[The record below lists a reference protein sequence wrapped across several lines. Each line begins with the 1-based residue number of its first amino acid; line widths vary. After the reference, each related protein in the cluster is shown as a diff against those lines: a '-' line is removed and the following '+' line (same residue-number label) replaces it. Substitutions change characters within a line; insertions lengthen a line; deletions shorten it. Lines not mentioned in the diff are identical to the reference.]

1 MNVTVSDLYFSYRKG
16 DYVLFDVT
24 LSLNRNMFPVAI
36 VGPNGSGKST
46 LLKNISGIYK
56 PDKGSVI
63 IGDKNVHLLSGLERA
78 NLVGVLFPDSVYPAS
93 ISVIDVVLAG
103 LYRYMPFSIGYPK
116 YLVEKTFDVM
126 NRLNIAY
133 LRDRQFNHL
142 SSGERQLVLIAMVM
156 LQNPQ
161 IILLDEPTSFLDPV
175 HKYMLLEV
183 LGVLS
188 ESHGLIFSS
197 HDIEF
202 IRAISRFVVGIKNG
216 RIIFVGKTSK
226 FFEQGFE
233 MVFGMPYSRYVSV
246 LGL

>member
-1 MNVTVSDLYFSYRKG
+1 MNVTVSELYFSYRKRHP
-16 DYVLFDVT
+16 VLIDIT
-24 LSLNRNMFPVAI
+24 LYLNQDMFPVAI

-46 LLKNISGIYK
+46 LLKNMSGIYK

-63 IGDKNVHLLSGLERA
+63 IGNKNIHSLSGMERA

-93 ISVIDVVLAG
+93 ISVMDVVLSG
-103 LYRYMPFSIGYPK
+103 LYRYMRLSIGYPK
-116 YLVEKTFDVM
+116 HLVEKAFDVM
-126 NRLNIAY
+126 KKLNIDY

-161 IILLDEPTSFLDPV
+161 VILLDEPTSFLDPI

-183 LGVLS
+183 LSVLS
-188 ESHGLIFSS
+188 GSHGLIFSS

-216 RIIFVGKTSK
+216 KIVFKGKTSK